1 MDIWLRLI
9 EVAKRYSIRINAQ
22 KTKVMT
28 TTAESVNI
36 KVMDELLEQID
47 SFVYLGADVSACGE
61 DVGKM

>member
-1 MDIWLRLI
+1 
-9 EVAKRYSIRINAQ
+9 
-22 KTKVMT
+22 MT

-61 DVGKM
+61 DVGKMWSVDWVKPEMSCINLTSCGRVRDFR